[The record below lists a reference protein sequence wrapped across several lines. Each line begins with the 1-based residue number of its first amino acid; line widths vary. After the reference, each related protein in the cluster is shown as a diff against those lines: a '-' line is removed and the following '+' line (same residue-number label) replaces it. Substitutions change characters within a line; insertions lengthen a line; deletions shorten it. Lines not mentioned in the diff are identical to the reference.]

1 MSDTIKCACS
11 HCGAKYRLPVEA
23 QGRHARCKKC
33 GEKFLVPRDLS
44 LEDSILSWLSE
55 PDEHEEALEQPR
67 IINMP
72 HDSSESGA
80 ARRSKAIIRQKTG
93 SSDDSSA

>member
-1 MSDTIKCACS
+1 MTETIKCACP
-11 HCGAKYRLPVEA
+11 CGAKYRLPIEA

-44 LEDSILSWLSE
+44 LEDSILSWLDE
-55 PDEHEEALEQPR
+55 PQEQDEAIERPR
-67 IINMP
+67 VISMP
-72 HDSSESGA
+72 HDSSETGS
-80 ARRSKAIIRQKTG
+80 RRSKAIIRQKTG